1 MLKGVWPQHVS
12 TAKAIIEERES
23 EEEAEVESLRKQ
35 KTWEGFELF
44 AQSEALGLAAA
55 VCCVGNILHSTLEQ

>member
-1 MLKGVWPQHVS
+1 MGFELTVVS

-23 EEEAEVESLRKQ
+23 ESLRKQ

-44 AQSEALGLAAA
+44 AQSEASGLGAAA
-55 VCCVGNILHSTLEQ
+55 